1 VAKGDDGYQ
10 LSSQFSEIQEVH
22 MSETINIGIVGTKF
36 MGRAHS
42 NAFMDVAHFFDLP
55 LTPVLRAACGRNAAE
70 LEAFAKRFGWQT
82 TETVW
87 ERLVARDDIGLV
99 DICTSNVTHMPI
111 AVAAARAG
119 KHVLCEKPIAMN
131 AQEARLMLDAAR
143 EADVRH
149 MVAFNYR
156 RVPAI
161 MLARQLIEEGKIGKV
176 RHFNAVYYQDWLVDP
191 SFPIVWRHDVKEGG
205 SGAHGDMNAHTVDLA
220 RYLVGEIEA
229 VCGAKEI
236 FVKERPLSGGA
247 GKGTVTADDALYF
260 IAKFHDGA
268 LGTFMATRFA
278 TGRKN
283 YLRLEVFGSEGAF
296 VFNLERMNEL
306 EFYSRADEGKAQGF
320 RNIMVTE
327 GSHPFISAWWP
338 PGHIIGWEHTFIHE
352 VRDLLVAIGKGEPV
366 YPDFHDGLRCQ
377 QVLDAALQ
385 SAVEERWV
393 QVPAEG

>member
-1 VAKGDDGYQ
+1 
-10 LSSQFSEIQEVH
+10 

-42 NAFMDVAHFFDLP
+42 NAFMDVSHFFDLP
-55 LTPVLRAACGRNAAE
+55 VTPVLRAACGRNATE
-70 LEAFAKRFGWQT
+70 LETFARRFGWQT
-82 TETVW
+82 TETSW
-87 ERLVARDDIGLV
+87 ERLVARDDVDLV

-131 AQEARLMLDAAR
+131 AREARRMLDAAR
-143 EADVRH
+143 EAGVRH

-161 MLARQLIEEGKIGKV
+161 ALARQMIEEGKIGAI

-191 SFPIVWRHDVKEGG
+191 NSPIVWRHDVKEGG

-220 RYLVGEIEA
+220 RYLLGEVEA
-229 VCGAKEI
+229 VSGARET
-236 FVKERPLSGGA
+236 FVKERPLADGS

-260 IAKFHDGA
+260 IARFRNGA
-268 LGTFMATRFA
+268 LGSFLATRFA

-283 YLRLEVFGSEGAF
+283 YLRLEIFGSEGALI
-296 VFNLERMNEL
+296 FNLERLNEL
-306 EFYSRADEGKAQGF
+306 EFYSRADQRNEQGF
-320 RNIMVTE
+320 RTIMVTE
-327 GSHPFISAWWP
+327 SSHPYLSAWWP

-352 VRDLLVAIGKGEPV
+352 VRDLLLAIDKGENV
-366 YPDFHDGLRCQ
+366 CPDFYDGLRCQ
-377 QVLDAALQ
+377 QVLDAAIQ
-385 SAVEERWV
+385 SAAKGRWV
-393 QVPAEG
+393 ELPAE